1 MIKSFLAV
9 SLTLVALPLFGS
21 PTRLNGEA
29 VVRSIAP
36 DRVAIFV
43 DTTGDR
49 VIDHGFLLSADIP
62 TGSGLAVHLASA
74 EVEYSDGYVRV
85 AAADGR
91 FYDMVVAGYPD
102 PPKTPADSRV
112 VTLIGYSIVH
122 SSGDSGCT
130 IEGARGQDAGICY
143 AYGRE

>member
-1 MIKSFLAV
+1 MIKSFVAV
-9 SLTLVALPLFGS
+9 LVTLIALPLFGS
-21 PTRLNGEA
+21 PTRLSGEA

-36 DRVAIFV
+36 DRVAVFV

-62 TGSGLAVHLASA
+62 TGSGLAVRFASA
-74 EVEYSDGYVRV
+74 VVEYNDGYVRI
-85 AAADGR
+85 AADGR
-91 FYDMVVAGYPD
+91 IYDMVVAGYPD
-102 PPKTPADSRV
+102 PPKTPADTRV

-130 IEGARGQDAGICY
+130 IDRAHEQDAGTCY

>member
-1 MIKSFLAV
+1 MIKSFVFVL
-9 SLTLVALPLFGS
+9 LTWVALPLLSS
-21 PTRLNGEA
+21 PTRLSGEA

-36 DRVAIFV
+36 DRVAVFV

-49 VIDHGFLLSADIP
+49 LIDHGFLLSADIP
-62 TGSGLAVHLASA
+62 TGSGLALRFAAA
-74 EVEYSDGYVRV
+74 EVEHDDGYVRI
-85 AAADGR
+85 AAGDGR
-91 FYDMVVAGYPD
+91 IYDMVVAGYPD

-112 VTLIGYSIVH
+112 VTLIGYSIVQ

-130 IEGARGQDAGICY
+130 IDRAHEQDAGTCY

>member
-9 SLTLVALPLFGS
+9 LLTVTAFPLFAS
-21 PTRLNGEA
+21 PTRLSGET

-36 DRVAIFV
+36 DRIAIFV

-62 TGSGLAVHLASA
+62 TGSGLAVHFTSA

-85 AAADGR
+85 SAEDGR

-112 VTLIGYSIVH
+112 ITLIGYSIVR

-130 IEGARGQDAGICY
+130 IDRAHEQDAGFCF
-143 AYGRE
+143 AYGGE